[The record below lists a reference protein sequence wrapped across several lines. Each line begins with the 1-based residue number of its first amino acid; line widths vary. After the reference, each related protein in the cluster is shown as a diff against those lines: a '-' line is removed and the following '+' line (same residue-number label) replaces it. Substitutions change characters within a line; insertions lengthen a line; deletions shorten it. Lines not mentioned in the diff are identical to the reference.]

1 MKPLV
6 LTSGSLAM
14 ADALDVIRNHRPVTL
29 GPDALNAMTRAQA
42 SVEDLTNQTE
52 PTYGVNTGF
61 GSLSRHRID
70 KEDLQQLQTNLIR
83 SHAAG
88 VGEPLPNPVVR
99 GMMLLLAASLA
110 RGHSGIRPVVVTTLL
125 EMLNHNVQP
134 VIPSRGS
141 VGASG
146 DLAPLAHLAL
156 VLIGEGEVDDQG
168 NMCTGKD
175 ALKRIGL
182 APLTLATKEGL
193 ALINGTHLMA
203 AHGIILIEE
212 AHTMLVNAT
221 DIAALSIDACLGTN
235 AYLNAELNDIRNHPG
250 PVRVATRMRQHL
262 EGSEILAS
270 HLNDDPRVQDPYS
283 LRAAPMVLG
292 SCLDQLESIEN
303 VFARELGAVTDNP
316 IVLRDGRAISGANF
330 HGMPLAL
337 ALDHLKLCVA
347 AVAGISERRT
357 YWLLS
362 GRDDQSGIPA
372 YLAREAGLES
382 GLMIAQYTAAALV
395 NEIRVACAPASCH
408 NISTSAGIEDF
419 NSFGPTAAFG
429 AQHALDLAARVL
441 AVELLCSAEA
451 IELRR
456 PLCSGKGN
464 ENLLGWVRQLI
475 SSRHTDRPVGPD
487 IEALASALRTRNP
500 TRIEP

>member
-1 MKPLV
+1 
-6 LTSGSLAM
+6 
-14 ADALDVIRNHRPVTL
+14 
-29 GPDALNAMTRAQA
+29 
-42 SVEDLTNQTE
+42 
-52 PTYGVNTGF
+52 
-61 GSLSRHRID
+61 
-70 KEDLQQLQTNLIR
+70 
-83 SHAAG
+83 
-88 VGEPLPNPVVR
+88 
-99 GMMLLLAASLA
+99 
-110 RGHSGIRPVVVTTLL
+110 
-125 EMLNHNVQP
+125 
-134 VIPSRGS
+134 
-141 VGASG
+141 
-146 DLAPLAHLAL
+146 
-156 VLIGEGEVDDQG
+156 
-168 NMCTGKD
+168 
-175 ALKRIGL
+175 
-182 APLTLATKEGL
+182 
-193 ALINGTHLMA
+193 
-203 AHGIILIEE
+203 
-212 AHTMLVNAT
+212 HTMLVNAT

-330 HGMPLAL
+330 HGMSLAL

-487 IEALASALRTRNP
+487 IEALASALRTKNP

>member
-1 MKPLV
+1 
-6 LTSGSLAM
+6 M

-29 GPDALNAMTRAQA
+29 GPEAMAA
-42 SVEDLTNQTE
+42 MDKAKAAVENLANQTE

-61 GSLSRHRID
+61 GSLSRHRIE
-70 KEDLQQLQTNLIR
+70 KEDLEQLQTNLIR

-88 VGEPLPNPVVR
+88 VGEPLPVPVVR

-110 RGHSGIRPVVVTTLL
+110 RGHSGARPVVATTLL
-125 EMLNHNVQP
+125 ELLNHNATP

-156 VLIGEGEVDDQG
+156 VLIGEGEVHDQSG
-168 NMCTGKD
+168 TCSGKD
-175 ALKRIGL
+175 ALERIGL
-182 APLTLATKEGL
+182 APLKLATKEGL

-203 AHGIILIEE
+203 AYGIVLLEE
-212 AHTMLVNAT
+212 VHSLLAHAT
-221 DIAALSIDACLGTN
+221 DIAALSIDACLGTD
-235 AYLNAELNDIRNHPG
+235 AYLNDELYDIRNHPG
-250 PVRVATRMRQHL
+250 PVRVAKRMRDRLSGSSILKSHL
-262 EGSEILAS
+262 E
-270 HLNDDPRVQDPYS
+270 DDPRVQDPYS
-283 LRAAPMVLG
+283 LRATPTVLG
-292 SCLDQLESIEN
+292 SCLDQLESIEA

-316 IVLRDGRAISGANF
+316 IVLHDGRAISGANF

-337 ALDHLKLCVA
+337 ALDQLKLSLA
-347 AVAGISERRT
+347 AMAGISERRT

-362 GRDDQSGIPA
+362 GRDDQSGVPA

-429 AQHALDLAARVL
+429 AQHALDLATKVL
-441 AVELLCSAEA
+441 AVELLCSADA
-451 IELRR
+451 VELRR
-456 PLCSGKGN
+456 PLRSGQGN
-464 ENLLGWVRQLI
+464 EELFAWVRELV
-475 SSRHTDRPVGPD
+475 SSRHTDRPLGSD
-487 IEALASALRTRNP
+487 IEALASALRGTNP
-500 TRIEP
+500 TRIEA

>member
-1 MKPLV
+1 MNPLV
-6 LTSGSLAM
+6 LDPGPLAM
-14 ADALDVIRNHRPVTL
+14 ADALDVIRNHREVTL
-29 GPDALNAMTRAQA
+29 GPEAASAMTTAQA
-42 SVEDLTNQTE
+42 AVEALAGQPD
-52 PTYGVNTGF
+52 PTYGLNTGF

-70 KEDLQQLQTNLIR
+70 HQNLKQLQVNLIR

-88 VGEPLPNPVVR
+88 VGEPLAEPVVR

-110 RGHSGIRPVVVTTLL
+110 RGHSGVRPVVATTLL
-125 EMLNHNVQP
+125 EMLNHNLVP
-134 VIPSRGS
+134 VVPSRGS

-156 VLIGEGEVDDQG
+156 ALIGEGEVKDQG
-168 NMCTGKD
+168 VTRTGRE
-175 ALKRIGL
+175 ALERIGVP
-182 APLTLATKEGL
+182 PLELATKEGL

-203 AHGIILIEE
+203 SFGILLIED
-212 AHTMLVNAT
+212 AHTLLANAA
-221 DIAALSIDACLGTN
+221 DVAALSIDACLGTD
-235 AYLNAELNDIRNHPG
+235 AYLDPELYEIRNHPG
-250 PVRVATRMRQHL
+250 PVRVAKHMQRRL
-262 EGSEILAS
+262 SGSAILKS
-270 HLNDDPRVQDPYS
+270 HLDDDPRVQDPYS
-283 LRAAPMVLG
+283 LRATPTVLG

-316 IVLRDGRAISGANF
+316 ILLRDGRAVSGANF

-337 ALDHLKLCVA
+337 ALDQIKLSIA
-347 AVAGISERRT
+347 AIAGISERRT

-408 NISTSAGIEDF
+408 NVSTSAGIEDF
-419 NSFGPTAAFG
+419 NSFGPTAALG
-429 AQHALDLAARVL
+429 AQHALDLAYRVIG
-441 AVELLCSAEA
+441 VELLCSADA
-451 IELRR
+451 LELRR
-456 PLCSGKGN
+456 PLRSGPGN
-464 ENLLGWVRQLI
+464 EELFGWTRQTVDT
-475 SSRHTDRPVGPD
+475 RKTDRPLGTD
-487 IEALASALRTRNP
+487 IEALASALRRNNP

>member
-1 MKPLV
+1 
-6 LTSGSLAM
+6 M

-29 GPDALNAMTRAQA
+29 GPDAMEAMGKAQA
-42 SVEDLTNQTE
+42 SVENLTNQTE

-61 GSLSRHRID
+61 GSLSRHRIE
-70 KEDLQQLQTNLIR
+70 KQDLEQLQTNLIR

-88 VGEPLPNPVVR
+88 VGEPLPDPVVR

-110 RGHSGIRPVVVTTLL
+110 RGHSGARPIVATTLL
-125 EMLNHNVQP
+125 EMLNHNLTP

-156 VLIGEGEVDDQG
+156 VLIGEGTAKDQSG
-168 NMCTGKD
+168 TCTGKEG
-175 ALKRIGL
+175 LERIGL
-182 APLTLATKEGL
+182 PPVKLATKEGL

-203 AHGIILIEE
+203 AYGIVLLEE
-212 AHTMLVNAT
+212 AHTLLANAT
-221 DIAALSIDACLGTN
+221 DIAALSIDACLGTD
-235 AYLNAELNDIRNHPG
+235 AYLDAELYDIRNHPG
-250 PVRVATRMRQHL
+250 PIRVAKRMRARL
-262 EGSEILAS
+262 AGSAILKS
-270 HLNDDPRVQDPYS
+270 HLDDDPRVQDPYS
-283 LRAAPMVLG
+283 LRATPTVLG
-292 SCLDQLESIEN
+292 SCLDQLESIEA

-316 IVLRDGRAISGANF
+316 IVLHDGRAISGANF

-337 ALDHLKLCVA
+337 ALDQLKLSIA
-347 AVAGISERRT
+347 AMVGISERRT

-362 GRDDQSGIPA
+362 GRDDQAGIPA

-429 AQHALDLAARVL
+429 AQHVLDLAARVL
-441 AVELLCSAEA
+441 AVELLCSADA
-451 IELRR
+451 MELRR
-456 PLCSGKGN
+456 PLRSGEGN
-464 ENLLGWVRQLI
+464 ENLFAWVRQSV
-475 SSRHTDRPVGPD
+475 SSRHTDRPLGSD
-487 IEALASALRTRNP
+487 IEVLTTALRGTNP
-500 TRIEP
+500 TRIDP

>member
-6 LTSGSLAM
+6 LTSGPLAM

-29 GPDALNAMTRAQA
+29 GPEALIAITKAQA
-42 SVEDLTNQTE
+42 SVEALTNHAE

-88 VGEPLPNPVVR
+88 VGEALPHPVVR

-110 RGHSGIRPVVVTTLL
+110 RGHSGVRPVVVSTLL
-125 EMLNHNVQP
+125 EMLNHNVMP

-156 VLIGEGEVDDQG
+156 VLIGEGEVQYQG
-168 NMCTGKD
+168 NVYTGKQ
-175 ALKRIGL
+175 ALERIGL
-182 APLTLATKEGL
+182 APLNLATKEGL

-203 AHGIILIEE
+203 AYGIVLVEE
-212 AHTMLVNAT
+212 CHTLLANAA
-221 DIAALSIDACLGTN
+221 DIAALTIDACLGTD

-250 PVRVATRMRQHL
+250 PVRVAKRMRGRL
-262 EGSEILAS
+262 EGSEILSS
-270 HLNDDPRVQDPYS
+270 HLDNDPRVQDPYS
-283 LRAAPMVLG
+283 LRATPMVLG
-292 SCLDQLESIEN
+292 SCLDQLENIEKIL
-303 VFARELGAVTDNP
+303 VRELGAVTDNP
-316 IVLRDGRAISGANF
+316 IVLRDGSAISGANF

-337 ALDHLKLCVA
+337 ALDQLKLCIA

-362 GRDDQSGIPA
+362 GRDDQSGVPA

-408 NISTSAGIEDF
+408 NISTSAGIEDY

-429 AQHALDLAARVL
+429 AHHALDLAARVL

-451 IELRR
+451 VELRR
-456 PLCSGKGN
+456 PLCSGEAN
-464 ENLLGWVRQLI
+464 ENLFAWVRQLI
-475 SSRHTDRPVGPD
+475 SSRHTDRPVGSD
-487 IEALASALRTRNP
+487 IEALTGALQRKNP
-500 TRIEP
+500 TRIDP